1 MHLHYI
7 QHAPY
12 EPPAAIADWARERGF
27 RMSMTLA
34 VTEEWP
40 SLDDIDWLVIMGGSM
55 GAYEVGVH
63 PWLVSEK
70 RFIRQ
75 AIDAGKAVLG
85 VCLGGQLVADAL
97 GGEVEHNEF
106 EEIGW
111 FPVTLTP
118 EMAESAVFRK
128 LPRSFT
134 TGLWHGD
141 TFSIPDGAVRM
152 ASSEGCVNQA
162 FEYAEGRVVGLQFH
176 PEWRREDVRALFEHC
191 GSDIAP
197 GGPYVQTADELLGA
211 SDELFAANHELLF
224 ALLDDM
230 EFVRSDT

>member
-1 MHLHYI
+1 MRLHYI

-12 EPPAAIADWARERGF
+12 EPPGAIAEWARDRGF
-27 RMSMTLA
+27 RTSGTLA

-40 SLDDIDWLVIMGGSM
+40 SLEEIDWLVVMGGPM

-70 RFIRQ
+70 GFIRR

-97 GGEVEHNEF
+97 GAEVKHNESL
-106 EEIGW
+106 EIGW
-111 FPVTLTP
+111 FAVTLTP
-118 EMAESAVFRK
+118 EMAESAVFHK
-128 LPRSFT
+128 LPHTFV

-141 TFSIPDGAVRM
+141 TFSIPEGAIRM
-152 ASSEGCVNQA
+152 ASSEGCANQA
-162 FEYAEGRVVGLQFH
+162 FEYAKGRVVGLQFH
-176 PEWRREDVRALFEHC
+176 PEWRREDLRALFEHC
-191 GSDIAP
+191 GGDINA
-197 GGPYVQTADELLGA
+197 GGPYVQTAEELLGA
-211 SDELFAANHELLF
+211 PNELFSANHEILF

-230 EFVRSDT
+230 EFARADV